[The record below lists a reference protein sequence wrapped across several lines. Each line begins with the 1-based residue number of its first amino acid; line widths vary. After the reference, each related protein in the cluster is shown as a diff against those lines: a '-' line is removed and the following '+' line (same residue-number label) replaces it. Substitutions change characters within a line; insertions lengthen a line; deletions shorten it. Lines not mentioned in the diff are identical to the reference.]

1 MFILNNLFR
10 NETLLKLENMP
21 PGVPTYI
28 VKGVAKIRTSIAS
41 SVNRGIGIRRM
52 LWLLG
57 CYGCLDVDF
66 PS

>member
-28 VKGVAKIRTSIAS
+28 VKGIAKIRTSIAS
-41 SVNRGIGIRRM
+41 SVNRGIGIRRDAM
-52 LWLLG
+52 
-57 CYGCLDVDF
+57 VA
-66 PS
+66 